1 MRYRMVLDVR
11 SVILSQTDT
20 HTLPPDSFE
29 YCACNS
35 TRTTLSKAGFTAAA
49 SKYSGTASE
58 CTC

>member
-1 MRYRMVLDVR
+1 MILDV

-29 YCACNS
+29 YRACTS